1 MTVFEVIPNFMKSIT
16 WSVKKPIVI
25 IGDDVSFP
33 KMNLEFYTLH
43 HR

>member
-1 MTVFEVIPNFMKSIT
+1 MTIFEVVPNFMNSIT
-16 WSVKKPIVI
+16 SSVKKPIVI

-33 KMNLEFYTLH
+33 KMNLEFHTLH